1 MAKTK
6 VKTKRFVTNRIR
18 VTKTGIVLR
27 RKAFK
32 RHLNSGKSKNRLN
45 RLSRITEVKK
55 VLSRRL
61 RKFLGAVRRA
71 KRVGKVKRT
80 AGVKKEV
87 K

>member
-1 MAKTK
+1 MAKKKNK

-32 RHLNSGKSKNRLN
+32 RHLNSTKSKNRLN
-45 RLSRITEVKK
+45 RLSRVTEVKK

-61 RKFLGAVRRA
+61 RKFLG
-71 KRVGKVKRT
+71 KVKRT

-87 K
+87 KK

>member
-1 MAKTK
+1 MTKVKNK

-18 VTKTGIVLR
+18 ITNNGKVLR

-32 RHLNSGKSKNRLN
+32 RHLNASKSKNRLN
-45 RLSRITEVKK
+45 RLSRVTEVKK

-61 RKFLGAVRRA
+61 RKFLGR
-71 KRVGKVKRT
+71 
-80 AGVKKEV
+80 VKKGTG